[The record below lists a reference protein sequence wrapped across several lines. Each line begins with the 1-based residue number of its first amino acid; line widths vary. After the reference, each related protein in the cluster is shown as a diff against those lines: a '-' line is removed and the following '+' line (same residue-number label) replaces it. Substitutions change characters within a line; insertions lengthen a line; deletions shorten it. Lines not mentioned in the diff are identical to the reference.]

1 MLCFPNAICGNNIQ
15 IVFWPVTKE
24 LVRISKCNSLYI
36 SGKKK
41 KAFSIS
47 NNMKYLI
54 SMTIY
59 HHSFDVYL
67 KYLIKCC
74 FVVNTELFNI
84 RSWTSAHVSHCGL
97 VCFLRCIIWWQGIM
111 YCEKCSADKLF
122 TFEFVLSHVRIVI
135 CKKKKKFL

>member
-1 MLCFPNAICGNNIQ
+1 M
-15 IVFWPVTKE
+15 TKE
-24 LVRISKCNSLYI
+24 FVRIYKYNSLNI

-41 KAFSIS
+41 VMYMLSVLI
-47 NNMKYLI
+47 NNMKYLL

-74 FVVNTELFNI
+74 FVVNIELFDR
-84 RSWTSAHVSHCGL
+84 RSWTSIHVSHCGL
-97 VCFLRCIIWWQGIM
+97 VCFLCLIIRWQGII

-135 CKKKKKFL
+135 CKKKFSLIQA